1 MNRATKTI
9 GTAAAFL
16 LFALAAA
23 AQAPTRRPITVQDLL
38 SIHRVSDPQI
48 SPDGLW
54 VSYTVATPDLPANH
68 ISKNIWIVPARG
80 GVPRQL
86 TSTGSDERPRWS
98 PDGKTLAFLSS
109 RDGASQ
115 IYAMPS
121 TGGAPTRITFLSAG
135 VDNELWSPDGKWLA
149 FVSRVYPDCAD
160 EACNARRDAE
170 RAAGPVQ
177 ARIYDKLLFRH
188 WNTWWDGKRSHLF

>member
-48 SPDGLW
+48 SPDGQW
-54 VSYTVATPDLPANH
+54 VAYTVATPDLAANH

-80 GVPRQL
+80 GDPRQL

-98 PDGKTLAFLSS
+98 PDGKTIAFLSS
-109 RDGASQ
+109 RDGAAQ

-121 TGGAPTRITFLSAG
+121 DRRRANPHHFSLRGRGQRTL
-135 VDNELWSPDGKWLA
+135 V
-149 FVSRVYPDCAD
+149 
-160 EACNARRDAE
+160 ARRQMDRLHLPRLSRLRRRRLQRPAR
-170 RAAGPVQ
+170 RAKKQQPGEGP
-177 ARIYDKLLFRH
+177 RLR
-188 WNTWWDGKRSHLF
+188 